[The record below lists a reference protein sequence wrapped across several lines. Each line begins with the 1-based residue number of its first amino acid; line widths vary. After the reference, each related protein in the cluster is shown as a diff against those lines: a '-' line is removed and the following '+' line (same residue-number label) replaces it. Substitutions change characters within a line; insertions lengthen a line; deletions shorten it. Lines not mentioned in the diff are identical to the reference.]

1 MHFAEIPASR
11 PMNDFR
17 AGLIMGLNKFSK
29 FFSLGFRF
37 SYLERMNMPIIYWK
51 TKKNNMS
58 NQKAFTLVEL
68 MVVVA
73 LVVTVMAI
81 ATPSFQRFAING
93 NLKAAARD
101 IASDVA
107 LLRQRCMAENRM
119 YRISLNVGGG
129 SYTLQQCNAPGSPC
143 AGWTPIQIKNF
154 MGFASDINFD
164 SGFTTV
170 TDYSFQPR
178 GIVTSGTI
186 ALRNGRGSM
195 GTVTISASG
204 RQNVQFNLY

>member
-1 MHFAEIPASR
+1 
-11 PMNDFR
+11 MNDVR
-17 AGLIMGLNKFSK
+17 AGLRMGPNNFFK
-29 FFSLGFRF
+29 FFCLGFRS
-37 SYLERMNMPIIYWK
+37 SYLERMNAPMIYWR

-93 NLKAAARD
+93 NLKGAARD

-107 LLRQRCMAENRM
+107 LLRERALAENRL
-119 YRISLNVGGG
+119 YRISLNVAGG

-143 AGWTPIQIKNF
+143 AAWTPIQIKNF

-164 SGFTTV
+164 SGSTTV

-195 GTVTISASG
+195 GTITISASG
-204 RQNVQFNLY
+204 RQNVQFNLH